1 MNERVMNLQWILHP
15 ATYYSLTAFGTALGL
30 YLFVT
35 LKLEGRRREIRAA
48 NKERELTAAMQQL
61 QGAIEALRFDLRTV
75 EVQTGML
82 APPRPP
88 RSGMNI
94 GSRTR
99 AVKMQRH
106 GQTAAQIAAEL
117 GLPLKEVELLLK
129 VHQIVVKQL

>member
-1 MNERVMNLQWILHP
+1 MNFQWILHP
-15 ATYYSLTAFGTALGL
+15 ATYYSLTAVGAVLGL
-30 YLFVT
+30 YLFAT
-35 LKLEGRRREIRAA
+35 LKIENRRRETRAA
-48 NKERELTAAMQQL
+48 QKEQQLAAVMQEL

-75 EVQTGML
+75 EDQTGML
-82 APPRPP
+82 TAPRPP

-106 GQTAAQIAAEL
+106 GQTAAQIATEL
-117 GLPLKEVELLLK
+117 RLPLKEVELLLK